1 MSESAWDKIRR
12 LTQERDDA
20 RRERDT
26 LALGII
32 HPVPELSEAERTTW
46 ERFETAPHVVCDCG
60 DRHEAG
66 WPANHVHATQYA
78 RLDLT
83 FRADT

>member
-32 HPVPELSEAERTTW
+32 HPEVPELTDAEQALWDRPTW
-46 ERFETAPHVVCDCG
+46 YA
-60 DRHEAG
+60 
-66 WPANHVHATQYA
+66 WPNAHPDHAVQYA